1 MAGRET
7 IRLLVADASPV
18 SRFVLKRCLAK
29 MGGVEVVGEARD
41 GREALEKTAELH
53 PDVVALDVAVP
64 RMRGVETL
72 REMRRRFPD
81 VPVIVLAGAGT
92 EGAARALDAL
102 EDGAFEFVLK
112 PGHGPGGERRLI
124 ELLRPRLIEAA
135 RRARGRPARTTPRS
149 TAAPRPALRA
159 AAAAPSGAAPDAPPD
174 VVAIGSSTGGPGA
187 LHAVLRGLSA
197 DFPLPIVITQ
207 HMPAGFL
214 VSLAG
219 RLTRETPIEVRV
231 AEDGMPLAPGKAL
244 LAPGGRH
251 MHVVRR
257 RGALAA
263 RLDDGPSEHH
273 CKPAVDPMFRSLAA
287 LAPGVRTLAVVLTG
301 MGEDGAAGA
310 LAIREAGGH
319 VIAQD
324 EATSAVWG
332 MPGATVKRG
341 AADRVLPLGEI
352 APAILAAARGSAGRR
367 ERPAGTEG
375 RDAIT
380 AV

>member
-7 IRLLVADASPV
+7 IRLLIADDSPV
-18 SRFVLKRCLAK
+18 FRFVLKKCVAQ
-29 MGGVEVVGEARD
+29 MGDVEVVGEARD
-41 GREALEKTAELH
+41 GVEALEKMAELH
-53 PDVVALDVAVP
+53 PDVVTLDMTMP
-64 RMRGVETL
+64 RMNGMETL
-72 REMRRRFPD
+72 KAMRRRFPGI
-81 VPVIVLAGAGT
+81 PAIVLTSPDEEEANLT
-92 EGAARALDAL
+92 LEAL
-102 EDGAFEFVLK
+102 ENGAFEFVLK

-124 ELLRPRLIEAA
+124 ELLHPRLVEAA

-149 TAAPRPALRA
+149 TAVPRPASRA
-159 AAAAPSGAAPDAPPD
+159 AAAAPSAATPPAPPD

-332 MPGATVKRG
+332 MPGGTVKRG